1 MVIFVSKKQ
10 ALFIEENG
18 KMENQMVGE
27 KIIILIVV
35 TIKDLLLM
43 EFLMVQEDSLWKMVI
58 FMKDKLNLEEPME
71 TVIS

>member
-1 MVIFVSKKQ
+1 
-10 ALFIEENG
+10 
-18 KMENQMVGE
+18 MVGE

-43 EFLMVQEDSLWKMVI
+43 EFLMVQEDSSWKMVI
-58 FMKDKLNLEEPME
+58 FMKDKLNLEELME

>member
-10 ALFIEENG
+10 VLFIEENG